1 MKNFKKWLMGSGLLV
16 VLLTLSG
23 CVSRLADGSPNPE
36 GLIYR
41 FMISPLGN
49 VLTHIAKE
57 WHFGYGWAII
67 VITIIVRL
75 IILPLGIHQSHKAM
89 VQSEKMQYL
98 KPQVEIAQA
107 NAKKAQTREEQVQ
120 AQLEMQKIY
129 KENNVSMFGG
139 IGCLPLLLQMPVF
152 TALFYTARYTP
163 GIDSATFYGINLG
176 QSSLILVIIAGVAY
190 ALQGYISLIG
200 VPEEQKKTMKSM
212 LIVSPLM
219 IVMMSFSS
227 PAGVTLY
234 WVVGG
239 IIGCVQT
246 FITNVLMKPR
256 IKRKID
262 LEMKENPP
270 KIVVTAREE
279 VTPSAAETK
288 TLNSKQNEQKNN
300 RPHQGRNAGKQQKRR

>member
-1 MKNFKKWLMGSGLLV
+1 MRNLKNWLIGSGLLA

-23 CVSRLADGSPNPE
+23 CVSRLADGSPDPN
-36 GLIYR
+36 GIIYR
-41 FMISPLGN
+41 YMISPLGN
-49 VLTHIAKE
+49 VVTHIANN
-57 WHFGYGWAII
+57 WNLGYGWAII
-67 VITIIVRL
+67 LITIIVRL
-75 IILPLGIHQSHKAM
+75 IILPLGIHQSHKAT

-163 GIDSATFYGINLG
+163 GIDSATFYGIDLG
-176 QSSLILVIIAGVAY
+176 QSSLILVAIAGLAY

-262 LEMKENPP
+262 LEMEKNPP
-270 KIVVTAREE
+270 KVVVTERKD
-279 VTPSAAETK
+279 VTPKAEET
-288 TLNSKQNEQKNN
+288 TSQNKPQNKPRNN
-300 RPHQGRNAGKQQKRR
+300 GQGRNAGKQQDRK

>member
-1 MKNFKKWLMGSGLLV
+1 MRNLKSWLIGSGLLT

-23 CVSRLADGSPNPE
+23 CVSRLADGSPNPD

-41 FMISPLGN
+41 YMISPLGSL
-49 VLTHIAKE
+49 VTHLANN
-57 WHFGYGWAII
+57 WGWGYGWAII
-67 VITIIVRL
+67 AITIIVRL
-75 IILPLGIHQSHKAM
+75 FILPLGIHQSHKATI
-89 VQSEKMQYL
+89 QSEKMQYL
-98 KPQVEIAQA
+98 KPQLEIAQA

-139 IGCLPLLLQMPVF
+139 MGCLPLLLQMPVF

-176 QSSLILVIIAGVAY
+176 QSSLILVAIAGLAY

-200 VPEEQKKTMKSM
+200 IPEEQKKTMKSM

-239 IIGCVQT
+239 IIGCIQT

-262 LEMKENPP
+262 LEMEKNPP
-270 KIVVTAREE
+270 KVVVTERKD
-279 VTPSAAETK
+279 VTPKVEETK
-288 TLNSKQNEQKNN
+288 SQNKPQNTTRNN
-300 RPHQGRNAGKQQKRR
+300 GQGRNAGKQQDR

>member
-1 MKNFKKWLMGSGLLV
+1 MRNLKNWLIGSGLLA

-23 CVSRLADGSPNPE
+23 CVSRLADGSPDPN
-36 GLIYR
+36 GIIYR
-41 FMISPLGN
+41 YMISPLGN
-49 VLTHIAKE
+49 VVTHIANN
-57 WHFGYGWAII
+57 WNLGYGWAII
-67 VITIIVRL
+67 LITIIVRL
-75 IILPLGIHQSHKAM
+75 IILPLGIHQSHKAT

-163 GIDSATFYGINLG
+163 GIDSATFYGIDLG
-176 QSSLILVIIAGVAY
+176 QSSLILVAIAGLAY

-262 LEMKENPP
+262 LEMKKNPP
-270 KIVVTAREE
+270 KVVVTERKD
-279 VTPSAAETK
+279 VTPKAEET
-288 TLNSKQNEQKNN
+288 TSQNKPQNKPRNN
-300 RPHQGRNAGKQQKRR
+300 GQGRNAGKQQDRK